1 MIFFICRTEHFN
13 LLEKILKSLRAY
25 FHFING
31 TTNTER
37 RHEMGLSE
45 SNQIKSKSKS
55 KSKSNQIKNQIKNKT
70 LS

>member
-31 TTNTER
+31 TTKHGEKARNGAVR
-37 RHEMGLSE
+37 
-45 SNQIKSKSKS
+45 I
-55 KSKSNQIKNQIKNKT
+55 KSNQIKIKIKIKSNQIKNKT